1 MVLTDLFPRDMILQD
16 MMSSAFQKHLLPLPS
31 EYKSQPCRDKQYD
44 TGKGELGLWANE
56 YEFMALIG
64 ANLQW

>member
-44 TGKGELGLWANE
+44 TGKGELGL
-56 YEFMALIG
+56 
-64 ANLQW
+64 